1 MVENYVKGAQAWT
14 RGKKSI
20 FLSIDLGQNKKIA
33 GGCYWAHMYTYNVFF
48 EKF

>member
-1 MVENYVKGAQAWT
+1 MLKVPKREPGEKNQF
-14 RGKKSI
+14 

-33 GGCYWAHMYTYNVFF
+33 GGCYWAHVYTYNVFF